1 MTESTLDE
9 SYPTETATKVVSVK
23 KRYSPVWW
31 RPGML
36 LAIIFTWI
44 CVAELTDVLFL
55 HELSFSSDLVEALV
69 DVMVLGI
76 FLSPTYFLFYR
87 PLKAHW
93 QQEIKAR
100 QEVRQLSHKLLRAA
114 EDERRKLALEL
125 HDHFGQM
132 VTTLQCKAERI
143 QWQISVKDIT
153 ALQTCESLMETI
165 SQLGHDIRGFTS
177 ELRPDM
183 LDDLGLVETLKWYVS
198 GLAKEHP
205 LLQIE
210 YSAAGVK
217 QRLHADIEIALY
229 RVCQEALNNIIKHA
243 NASFV
248 SVTLTYC
255 HPLIILK
262 ICDNG
267 GGFSKLKTT
276 EFFEKK
282 SGFGLLGMRERLAAV
297 GGSLELSSKPG
308 EKTTVRALIP
318 IKGEAESAWL

>member
-1 MTESTLDE
+1 
-9 SYPTETATKVVSVK
+9 
-23 KRYSPVWW
+23 
-31 RPGML
+31 ML
-36 LAIIFTWI
+36 LAIIFIWI
-44 CVAELTDVLFL
+44 CAAELTDVFL
-55 HELSFSSDLVEALV
+55 LHQLSFSSKMVEALV
-69 DVMVLGI
+69 DVLVLGV
-76 FLSPTYFLFYR
+76 FLSPSYFLFYR

-100 QEVRQLSHKLLRAA
+100 QEVHQLSHKLLRA
-114 EDERRKLALEL
+114 EEEERRKLALEL

-143 QWQISVKDIT
+143 QRQISVKNIA

-165 SQLGHDIRGFTS
+165 SQLGHDIREFTS

-205 LLQIE
+205 LLQIA

-217 QRLHADIEIALY
+217 QRLHADIEIAMY

-243 NASFV
+243 NASLV

-262 ICDNG
+262 ISDNG
-267 GGFSKLKTT
+267 DGMPDPKTT
-276 EFFEKK
+276 DLFEKR

-297 GGSLELSSKPG
+297 GGSLELSSNPG